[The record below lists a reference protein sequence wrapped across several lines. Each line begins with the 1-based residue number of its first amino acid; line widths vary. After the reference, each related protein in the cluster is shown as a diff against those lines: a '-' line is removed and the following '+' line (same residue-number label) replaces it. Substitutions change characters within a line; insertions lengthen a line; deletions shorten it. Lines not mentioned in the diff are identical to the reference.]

1 MNKTTIL
8 SFTLEKPIADRLNNL
23 SKEFHTSRSKL
34 VNMAVKHYIS
44 KLETLSD
51 KKQADKEKIE
61 TINNT
66 ISNN

>member
-8 SFTLEKPIADRLNNL
+8 SFTLEKSIADRLDNL
-23 SKEFHTSRSKL
+23 SKEFHTSKSKL
-34 VNMAVKHYIS
+34 INMAVKYYIS

-51 KKQADKEKIE
+51 KKQADKEMIE